1 MTEEGCKRRRI
12 SFLSE
17 LVPAEGPGE
26 GSTANNTGS
35 GTSDDDI
42 TVSSEDLV
50 NTMKAPQSSPG

>member
-17 LVPAEGPGE
+17 LVPAE

>member
-1 MTEEGCKRRRI
+1 M
-12 SFLSE
+12 S

-42 TVSSEDLV
+42 TVSSEDSV
-50 NTMKAPQSSPG
+50 NTMKAPQSQDEQVAEQEGGHKS